1 MGPAYKGFKE
11 FMSVPK
17 SKRSKSKREYDA
29 VYFRVSDDT
38 VDLTAFKF
46 HATNEQYEKYK
57 LYIDGKCEE
66 AMRISDT
73 ILKCIRMANSIY
85 PRDISE
91 YWDRRR
97 FMNYAIG
104 LSFDLLTLYQKV
116 LHKLHIPDDKYLN
129 EINDVGHLIN
139 SLKSWRKTDNHFL
152 KELTS
157 GQTLNA
163 SASNACN
170 LNNNGNANNN
180 GVSNANYAVGINAID
195 SAEKG
200 TKENDNKESLSVPK
214 G

>member
-1 MGPAYKGFKE
+1 MGPTYKGFKE

-17 SKRSKSKREYDA
+17 SKRSKSKRDYDA
-29 VYFRVSDDT
+29 VYFKVSDDI
-38 VDLTAFKF
+38 VDLVTYHF
-46 HATNEQYEKYK
+46 HATDEQYEKYK
-57 LYIDGKCEE
+57 PYIDEKCEE
-66 AMRISDT
+66 VLRISDL
-73 ILKCIRMANSIY
+73 ILKCIRMANSIF
-85 PRDISE
+85 PRNISE

-104 LSFDLLTLYQKV
+104 LCFDLLTIYQKV
-116 LHKLHIPDDKYLN
+116 MHKLHIPDDKYLH
-129 EINDVGHLIN
+129 EIEDVGHLIN
-139 SLKSWRKTDNHFL
+139 SMKSWRKSDNHFE

-180 GVSNANYAVGINAID
+180 GVTNANYAVGINATD
-195 SAEKG
+195 TADKG
-200 TKENDNKESLSVPK
+200 TKENGNKESLTVPK